1 MIEEQIF
8 TALAPLFEG
17 RVYPLLAPQDTPR
30 PNLVYQVISDTPN
43 TVLAG
48 RTNTHHLRLQLSIW
62 TDDYLSGK
70 QFAKQA
76 IEALEQA
83 GLRPVIQ
90 SIVDDL
96 ESATRL
102 CRQIVDVSTW
112 CLFKM
117 ESLPSG
123 E

>member
-1 MIEEQIF
+1 MIEEAIF
-8 TALAPLFEG
+8 TALAPLFDG

-48 RTNTHHLRLQLSIW
+48 RTNTHHLRLQLSVW

-70 QFAKQA
+70 RLVKQA

-83 GLRPVIQ
+83 GLRPVIR

-96 ESATRL
+96 ETATRQ
-102 CRQIVDVSTW
+102 CRQIVDMSVW
-112 CLFKM
+112 WLN
-117 ESLPSG
+117 
-123 E
+123 